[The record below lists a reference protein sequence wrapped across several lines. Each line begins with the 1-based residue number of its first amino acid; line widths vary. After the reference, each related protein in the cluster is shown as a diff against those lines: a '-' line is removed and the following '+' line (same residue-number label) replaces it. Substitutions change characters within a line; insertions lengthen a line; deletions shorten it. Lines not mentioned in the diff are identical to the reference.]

1 MFAFSDFR
9 ALTPGFLQLSINP
22 TLNNGGA
29 CFGDS
34 GGPVF
39 LPVNGQLILVAV
51 SSVGGDP
58 ICRAMS
64 GNYRLDIATAR
75 DFLESFVTLP

>member
-9 ALTPGFLQLSINP
+9 SLTPGFLQLSINP

-34 GGPVF
+34 GGPVY
-39 LPVNGQLILVAV
+39 LPVNGQLIGDVPIAV
-51 SSVGGDP
+51 E
-58 ICRAMS
+58 I
-64 GNYRLDIATAR
+64 
-75 DFLESFVTLP
+75 